1 MLDASPAPTST
12 KTLCPARVNSYT
24 ACGASATLL
33 SPWVLSV
40 GIPILIVRLRNDRP
54 IPWGRPC
61 TRTSFPCSR
70 RVTWIPPAIQP
81 RGRRSVSS
89 PIVVSLNEALQ
100 FLFGSESSEAYGPK
114 GHRGPGWGE
123 PDLESGVP
131 EVECEGLQGGGRGAG
146 RWCDAGDPG
155 LQHGIG
161 ERRRGG
167 QGAQDI
173 LQGRA

>member
-40 GIPILIVRLRNDRP
+40 GTPTLTLRLRRDRP
-54 IPWGRPC
+54 LPWGIPC

-70 RVTWIPPAIQP
+70 RVTWILPAIQP
-81 RGRRSVSS
+81 RERRSVSV
-89 PIVVSLNEALQ
+89 PRAVGLDEALQ
-100 FLFGSESSEAYGPK
+100 FLFGSMCSEAYGPQ

-123 PDLESGVP
+123 PDLKSGVP
-131 EVECEGLQGGGRGAG
+131 KVERESLQGGGRGG
-146 RWCDAGDPG
+146 SRWCDAGGPG
-155 LQHGIG
+155 L
-161 ERRRGG
+161 
-167 QGAQDI
+167 
-173 LQGRA
+173 